1 MVTAVKAETFLPVIV
16 DPSHATGIAS
26 MVEPAS
32 RAAIES
38 GCHGLL
44 IEIAS
49 DRPGAARPKCDA
61 AQAINPKTLERIVG
75 FVGSRHAYAEGKTVY
90 AL

>member
-1 MVTAVKAETFLPVIV
+1 
-16 DPSHATGIAS
+16 

-49 DRPGAARPKCDA
+49 DRPGAAKPKCDA
-61 AQAINPKTLERIVG
+61 AQAISPETLERIIG
-75 FVGSRHAYAEGKTVY
+75 FVGSRPAYSEGKTAY
-90 AL
+90 AV